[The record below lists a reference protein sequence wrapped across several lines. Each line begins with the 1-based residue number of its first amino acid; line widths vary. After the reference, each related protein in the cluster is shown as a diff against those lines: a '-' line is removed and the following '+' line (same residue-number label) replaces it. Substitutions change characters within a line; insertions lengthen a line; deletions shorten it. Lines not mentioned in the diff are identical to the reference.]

1 MLIDTSAVL
10 LLIQT
15 SAVAEGSTGR
25 VMVIIDFTLR
35 EVASELRDDVTVFI
49 LSFRVGLEWAHD

>member
-15 SAVAEGSTGR
+15 GAVAEGPTGR

-35 EVASELRDDVTVFI
+35 KVASELRDDVTVFI
-49 LSFRVGLEWAHD
+49 LSFRVGLEWAHY